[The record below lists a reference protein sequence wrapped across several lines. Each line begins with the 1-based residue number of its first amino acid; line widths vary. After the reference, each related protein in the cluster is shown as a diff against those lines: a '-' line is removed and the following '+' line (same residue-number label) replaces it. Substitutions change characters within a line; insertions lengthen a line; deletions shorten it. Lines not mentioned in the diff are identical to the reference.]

1 MARPIKT
8 AILISGRGSNMV
20 ALAKAA
26 SADGFPAEIALVI
39 SNTPGAAGLERAS
52 ELGIQ
57 AMAIDHKRFKTRA
70 AFEAALGAVLKEAG
84 IELICCAGFMR
95 VLTARFTA
103 QWAGRIINIH
113 PSLLPKYKGLNT
125 HERALQAGDTR
136 HGVSVH
142 WVSEELD
149 GGEVIAQSGLSIT
162 PADTPDSLAS
172 RVLELELRLYPRA
185 LKQVASAWKH
195 PRI

>member
-1 MARPIKT
+1 
-8 AILISGRGSNMV
+8 
-20 ALAKAA
+20 
-26 SADGFPAEIALVI
+26 
-39 SNTPGAAGLERAS
+39 
-52 ELGIQ
+52 
-57 AMAIDHKRFKTRA
+57 
-70 AFEAALGAVLKEAG
+70 
-84 IELICCAGFMR
+84 MR

-103 QWAGRIINIH
+103 QGAGRIINIH